1 MTAAQNNNEIPA
13 NTRLQY
19 MVTRAD
25 LPLSCPA
32 RDMVLWNSHPRVY
45 LSIEKTGK
53 ARCPYCEAEY
63 FLSEKSRFD
72 E

>member
-1 MTAAQNNNEIPA
+1 MTATQSNSQIPA

-19 MVTRAD
+19 VVTRAD

-32 RDMVLWNSHPRVY
+32 RDMTLWNSHPRVY
-45 LSIEKTGK
+45 LFIEKTGR

-63 FLSEKSRFD
+63 FLSEASRIS